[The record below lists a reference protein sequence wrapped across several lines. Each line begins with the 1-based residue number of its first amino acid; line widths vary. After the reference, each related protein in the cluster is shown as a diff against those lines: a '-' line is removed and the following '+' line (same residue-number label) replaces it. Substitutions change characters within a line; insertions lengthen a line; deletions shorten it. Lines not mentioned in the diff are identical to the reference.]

1 MFLALGG
8 GLWIGSYLV
17 YAFWGI
23 VSTNVGFYYWRE
35 YMRAILRQEAGW
47 YESFDILE
55 LPAKVSK
62 ECINIETA
70 SGEKFANI
78 LQAMVMSIGGLVI
91 AFIIG
96 WKFAFVCLG
105 IFPFIAFGIVIMAV
119 CTMSKGK
126 SKNYDK
132 AGAYAE

>member
-1 MFLALGG
+1 
-8 GLWIGSYLV
+8 
-17 YAFWGI
+17 
-23 VSTNVGFYYWRE
+23 
-35 YMRAILRQEAGW
+35 MRAILRQEAGW

-70 SGEKFANI
+70 SGEKFENI

>member
-1 MFLALGG
+1 MK
-8 GLWIGSYLV
+8 
-17 YAFWGI
+17 
-23 VSTNVGFYYWRE
+23 
-35 YMRAILRQEAGW
+35 AILRQEASW
-47 YESFDILE
+47 YESFDIME
-55 LPAKVSK
+55 LPSKVSK
-62 ECINIETA
+62 ETLNIETA
-70 SGEKFANI
+70 SGEKLANI
-78 LQAMVMSIGGLVI
+78 IQAMVMSVGGLVI

-105 IFPFIAFGIVIMAV
+105 IFPFISIGIVVMAI